1 MSKRQELHVYDYV
14 NHPYASV
21 RDALLRD
28 PRGIFERAT
37 TTAAARAHALGAA
50 IHVKLGPIDV
60 VAEVAI
66 HVVSIDEVASP
77 LGQPGT
83 RLLFDWKSTNRP
95 GLFPTMKGTLLV
107 YALTS
112 TETQLEFSGVYD
124 PPMGVVGDAID
135 ALILH
140 RVVAQASVQHFVQ
153 DVAAYL
159 RTGVNAPARPVSS
172 NPPRP
177 LESVVTK

>member
-1 MSKRQELHVYDYV
+1 MSKRQEFRVYDYV

-21 RDALLRD
+21 RDALLLD

-50 IHVKLGPIDV
+50 IHVKVGPLDLVADVAITV
-60 VAEVAI
+60 VA
-66 HVVSIDEVASP
+66 IDEARSP
-77 LGQPGT
+77 LGQPAT
-83 RLLFDWKSTNRP
+83 RLELDWKSTNRP
-95 GLFPTMKGTLLV
+95 DWFPTMKGTLLV

-112 TETQLEFSGVYD
+112 TETQLDFSGTYE
-124 PPMGVVGDAID
+124 PPMGIVGAAID

-140 RVVAQASVQHFVQ
+140 KVVAEASVLHFVQ

-159 RTGVNAPARPVSS
+159 RATPEGARS
-172 NPPRP
+172 RAAH
-177 LESVVTK
+177 